1 MDAGALVGH
10 LVRPGTV
17 YALLGEHRHRL
28 FPDSL
33 FADLFPSGRGRP
45 SVPGD
50 VIATVMVLQALEG
63 LSDRDAV
70 EALRSDLRWKVA
82 AGLRLDDDGFDP
94 TVLVL
99 WRNKLRASDRP
110 KRIFEAVQAVV
121 AETGAIKGKTRRVLD
136 STVLDDAVVRQ
147 DAIMQLVAQIRKVR
161 RFIPAIRTVVLR
173 AHDYDGP
180 GAKPACA
187 WNDPA
192 DIERVVTE
200 LVWDAV
206 ELIVACETLD
216 LTDEQADAVG
226 MLGLVA
232 QQDVEPGDKPGTWR
246 IARRTVKNRMVSVH
260 DPESRHVHKT
270 TSNYRDG
277 FKGHI
282 GVEPDTGIIT
292 ATDLTAGNVGDAQA
306 APDLIA
312 DEAAGIEVLGDSAY
326 GAGEFRNHL
335 NERGMS
341 ATIKPG
347 PLRPA
352 VEGGFTIDDFHLD
365 ANQVT
370 CPNGVTV
377 TLTCRR
383 TATFGARCRGCPVRS
398 RCTKAAAG
406 RSISFHQHHDLLVAA
421 RRQAHTDTFAE
432 TYRQHRPMVERSI
445 AWMIRRG
452 HRKVR
457 YRGIER
463 NRIAWSQRAAAVN
476 LQRLLALGL
485 HHDGTWQIA

>member
-1 MDAGALVGH
+1 
-10 LVRPGTV
+10 
-17 YALLGEHRHRL
+17 L
-28 FPDSL
+28 FT
-33 FADLFPSGRGRP
+33 DLFGSGRGRP
-45 SVPGD
+45 SVPAD
-50 VIATVMVLQALEG
+50 VIATVMVLQSLEG

-82 AGLRLDDDGFDP
+82 AGLRLDDEGFHP
-94 TVLVL
+94 TVLTL
-99 WRNKLRASDRP
+99 WRNKLRSSTRP
-110 KRIFEAVQAVV
+110 QRIFEAVQAVV
-121 AETGAIKGKTRRVLD
+121 VETGAINSKTRRVLD

-161 RFIPAIRTVVLR
+161 RLIPEARRVVLR

-200 LVWDAV
+200 LVWDAI
-206 ELIVACETLD
+206 ELIIACEGLD
-216 LTDEQADAVG
+216 LTDEQADVVG

-246 IARRTVKNRMVSVH
+246 IARRTAPDRMVSVH

-282 GVEPDTGIIT
+282 AVEPDTGLIT

-306 APDLIA
+306 APELIT

-335 NERGMS
+335 NERGMN

-365 ANQVT
+365 NGQVT
-370 CPNGVTV
+370 CPNGITV
-377 TLTCRR
+377 TLTAKR
-383 TATFGARCRGCPVRS
+383 TATFGKRCRGCPVRS
-398 RCTKAAAG
+398 QCTKAKSVPQAS
-406 RSISFHQHHDLLVAA
+406 RSA
-421 RRQAHTDTFAE
+421 RSRPPTST
-432 TYRQHRPMVERSI
+432 HR
-445 AWMIRRG
+445 
-452 HRKVR
+452 
-457 YRGIER
+457 
-463 NRIAWSQRAAAVN
+463 
-476 LQRLLALGL
+476 RLR
-485 HHDGTWQIA
+485 